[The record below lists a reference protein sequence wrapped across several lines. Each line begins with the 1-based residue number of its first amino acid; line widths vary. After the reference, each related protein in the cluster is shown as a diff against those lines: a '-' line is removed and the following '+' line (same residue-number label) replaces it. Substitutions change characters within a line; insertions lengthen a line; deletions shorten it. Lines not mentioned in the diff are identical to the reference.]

1 MEKDATDAEPTA
13 AATLPA
19 TAEDTG
25 SDLGIQLR
33 TAVGGLY
40 RRFRSLRSEGALG
53 DAAIDVLTHLHKHG
67 PATLTDLS
75 DRARVSPASMSQTV
89 NRLTS
94 GGYAVRSR
102 DPHDGR
108 KVLFS
113 TTAEGDEIAGAL
125 REQRSAWLDERL
137 DALSD
142 EDRAVLARAAEL
154 LAGIAES

>member
-1 MEKDATDAEPTA
+1 MEKDATEGRATA
-13 AATLPA
+13 AAPLT
-19 TAEDTG
+19 TAVENTG
-25 SDLGIQLR
+25 AELGNQLR
-33 TAVGGLY
+33 AAVGSLY
-40 RRFRSLRSEGALG
+40 RRFRNLRPEGALG
-53 DAAIDVLTHLHKHG
+53 DAAIDVLAHLHKHG

-75 DRARVSPASMSQTV
+75 GRARVSPASMSQTV

-94 GGYAVRSR
+94 GGYAVRTR

-125 REQRSAWLDERL
+125 REQRTAWLDERL
-137 DALSD
+137 DALSA